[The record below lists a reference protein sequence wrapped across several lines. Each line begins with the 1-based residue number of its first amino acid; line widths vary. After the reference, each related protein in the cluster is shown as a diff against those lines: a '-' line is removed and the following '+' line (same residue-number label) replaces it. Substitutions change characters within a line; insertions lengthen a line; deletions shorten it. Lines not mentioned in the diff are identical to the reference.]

1 MTKKEKKYVLE
12 ILKRYWPKKAVEIEL
27 AEELKKGIVET
38 PPKTLRKTP
47 PIDVKLPLIKDKE
60 MLPNMVLMPHRADL
74 VPKKTP
80 PIREKDLLANAPN
93 DPDII
98 Y

>member
-1 MTKKEKKYVLE
+1 MTKKEKKFIID
-12 ILKRYWPKKAVEIEL
+12 ILKRYASKKAAEIEL

-38 PPKTLRKTP
+38 PPKTLKKTP
-47 PIDVKLPLIKDKE
+47 PIDVKLPLIK
-60 MLPNMVLMPHRADL
+60 
-74 VPKKTP
+74 
-80 PIREKDLLANAPN
+80 EKDLLANAPN